1 MNEVHYESYQEKDK
15 MLLKVLDENGNITD
29 IEATKK
35 KFMKNIYGIKR
46 LQYLLLIMKEKYCY
60 KKEVRMFIIITT
72 NGEW

>member
-1 MNEVHYESYQEKDK
+1 MKYIMNLIKKKIK

-35 KFMKNIYGIKR
+35 EVHENIYGIKR

>member
-35 KFMKNIYGIKR
+35 R
-46 LQYLLLIMKEKYCY
+46 SS
-60 KKEVRMFIIITT
+60 
-72 NGEW
+72 